1 MDWKI
6 ASWSDDKKAH
16 DEDLNVICCFVSRAK
31 VWSQRGP
38 QHLNYWALAESG
50 LLNSGSEA
58 RATVEALEG
67 EGGGMGHDGTRGRVQ
82 ASVPSDQAFSSHQ
95 QSARTV
101 REPFW
106 FLLETFFRA
115 AGHNKFIILTAP
127 DGGLSVW
134 LGPREQ

>member
-58 RATVEALEG
+58 RATVEAL
-67 EGGGMGHDGTRGRVQ
+67 
-82 ASVPSDQAFSSHQ
+82 ADQAFSSHQ